1 MSANP
6 QLSAD
11 LFIFSKRDFNKERQ
25 LFCTV
30 QTIQV
35 RGYIIETSLLL
46 VVIQRR
52 TLSNIYDGN
61 FLRKTVNYFY

>member
-25 LFCTV
+25 LVCTV